1 LDLKHAALKEEAAA
15 FVTLTKDGQLRGCI
29 GYLEAVQPLGVTVQ
43 RMAVAAALHDTR
55 FRPVQPEEVKDIHI
69 EISVLSPMVPC
80 EDVNEIEV
88 GRHGLVIE
96 QGRARGVLLPQ
107 VPTDYGWDRGTYL
120 KQICR
125 KAGLPPHAWKES
137 DTRLW
142 TFEAEVFG
150 EHQAKTG
157 KH

>member
-1 LDLKHAALKEEAAA
+1 
-15 FVTLTKDGQLRGCI
+15 
-29 GYLEAVQPLGVTVQ
+29 
-43 RMAVAAALHDTR
+43 MAAALHDTR

-80 EDVNEIEV
+80 EDINEIEV

-107 VPTDYGWDRGTYL
+107 VPTDYGWSRDTYL

-125 KAGLPPHAWKES
+125 KAGLPPDAWKEG

-150 EHQAKTG
+150 EPQ
-157 KH
+157 